1 MSSYRA
7 DLGAGCRGSEG
18 PRSKWSCRTAWAS
31 RVCGGGVPTDEK
43 QVPGLEKE
51 VMITACRGLH
61 PYNMLAPK
69 AASDTKEDANLVP
82 SITNK
87 HVVGCTCEEGNSAV
101 ILFWLHKGKTQ
112 RCPSCGT
119 HYKLVPQQLNSCTSS
134 LKMCYKVSYFQ

>member
-1 MSSYRA
+1 IKMR
-7 DLGAGCRGSEG
+7 LLRGG
-18 PRSKWSCRTAWAS
+18 PEVQMELPHCLAS

-61 PYNMLAPK
+61 PCNMLAPK

-82 SITNK
+82 SITSK

-112 RCPSCGT
+112 RCPSCGIIT
-119 HYKLVPQQLNSCTSS
+119 SWCPNS
-134 LKMCYKVSYFQ
+134 